1 MDCAMTFLKETLKVH
16 LHKFL
21 TKKWIL
27 VNPTLAVT
35 VLITATFWPAFSMA
49 KESRQSNQEKQNP
62 HPDYIRSIIN
72 NYAIPDI
79 EIINKDDKKL
89 SLIKELDDGRPI
101 MMNFIFASCSAVC
114 PMLSHVFMQVQ
125 NKLGKES
132 RNIHLVSISIDPEN
146 DTPSILNAYAKKFKA
161 GSEWDFYT
169 GRLET
174 SIAIQKS
181 FNVYRGD
188 KMNHSSVILIRSK
201 PGKPWLRLE
210 GFASPDAVIHEYKTI
225 LEN

>member
-1 MDCAMTFLKETLKVH
+1 MIFLQEPLRVH
-16 LHKFL
+16 LHKYQ
-21 TKKWIL
+21 TKKWIW

-35 VLITATFWPAFSMA
+35 VLITAIFWPTFSMA
-49 KESRQSNQEKQNP
+49 KELSQSNQEKQNP
-62 HPDYIRSIIN
+62 APDYIRSIIN
-72 NYAIPDI
+72 NYIIPDI
-79 EIINKDDKKL
+79 EVINKDDKKL
-89 SLIKELDDGRPI
+89 SLIRELDDGRPI
-101 MMNFIFASCSAVC
+101 VMNFIFASCSAIC

-132 RNIHLVSISIDPEN
+132 KNIHLVSVSIDPEN
-146 DTPSILNAYAKKFKA
+146 DTPLILEAYAKKFKA

-169 GRLET
+169 GKLET
-174 SIAIQKS
+174 SIAIQKA

-188 KMNHSSVILIRSK
+188 KMNHSSVILIRVK

-210 GFASPDAVIHEYKTI
+210 GFASPEAVIHEYKTM